1 MAFNLSQIAKG
12 VREALYGREVREWIA
27 QMGEWVYTWMT
38 EQMNTVQRY
47 FDQMKELLKSAQDSQ
62 NAAANSATAAK
73 GSADAAAS
81 SAKGAQKSADAAAAS
96 AATAGNAAAAAEK
109 SAGKAKN
116 SEDSAKRYS
125 DKAKDVINEAKNTY
139 SGGFYKS
146 YNLTALQT
154 SWQQLETPMGGFHYY
169 CDIPVAELDERYS
182 PFCATTLES
191 YAIAT
196 TAGLANVVETRKDTL
211 RLYSARVPTADITV
225 LLTLFGVGT
234 LSYDLTL
241 PVSGWKELDYAIG
254 PNQYYCDIV
263 IEGCTDS
270 LIPIGMTS
278 LEGAETADDAGMA
291 SVVESCDGFV
301 RFYAVKPPEDAVNVH
316 VMLLKRDDPVNK
328 PATKTEL
335 GLVTIGDGLDVT
347 SGGNVSAQAI
357 PKADWDA
364 MMTKLFGE
372 E

>member
-1 MAFNLSQIAKG
+1 MAFDLQQIAKG

-38 EQMNTVQRY
+38 EQMNTVKLY
-47 FDQMKELLKSAQDSQ
+47 FDRMQELLKSAQDSQ
-62 NAAANSATAAK
+62 NQAASSATAAA
-73 GSADAAAS
+73 GSANAAQS
-81 SAKGAQKSADAAAAS
+81 SAKGAEASANKAANSASEAAKSATDAS
-96 AATAGNAAAAAEK
+96 V

-146 YNLTALQT
+146 YNLVALQD
-154 SWQQLETPMGGFHYY
+154 SWQALEPPKGGFHYY
-169 CDIPVAELDERYS
+169 CDIPVDELDERYS
-182 PFCATTLES
+182 PFCATTLEG
-191 YAIAT
+191 YAAAT
-196 TAGLANVVETRKDTL
+196 SAGLANVVETRKDTL
-211 RLYSARVPTADITV
+211 RLFSARVPTEDITV

-241 PVSGWKELDYAIG
+241 PVSGWQELDYAIG
-254 PNQYYCDIV
+254 PNQYYCDIP
-263 IEGCTDS
+263 IEGCVDS

-291 SVVESCDGFV
+291 SVVESCDGYV
-301 RFYAVKPPEDAVNVH
+301 RFYSVKPPEDAVNVT

-347 SGGNVSAQAI
+347 SGGNISAMTV
-357 PKADWDA
+357 PKDEWDA
-364 MMTKLFGE
+364 MLESVLGGE
-372 E
+372 